1 MLYLIYKELKI
12 RANEVKAPLESIY
25 FGGGTPSIIQ
35 PKSIKTFINSVKSSF
50 NLFPK
55 LK

>member
-1 MLYLIYKELKI
+1 MLDLIYKELKI

-35 PKSIKTFINSVKSSF
+35 PKSIKR
-50 NLFPK
+50 L
-55 LK
+55 